1 VSVCDAFDALINDR
15 PYRSRKTPSD
25 ALAILRNGAHRQWDP
40 EVVNVFI
47 SQFAT
52 VTSLGAA

>member
-1 VSVCDAFDALINDR
+1 VCDAFDALINDR
-15 PYRSRKTPSD
+15 PYRSRKTHD
-25 ALAILRNGAHRQWDP
+25 EALAILRAGAHRQWDP

-47 SQFAT
+47 SQFAR